1 MSGTVRFQ
9 PARVI
14 YLHTTAPAKPA
25 RGEPC
30 NGCGVCCATEP
41 CPVGVLISRR
51 RQGAC
56 DALRWSDGGAQYRCA
71 LVADARSLWP
81 WLPRWASGAVGRLA
95 RRWIS
100 AASGCD
106 ATLEL
111 DVPSGA

>member
-1 MSGTVRFQ
+1 MPKPPRLQ
-9 PARVI
+9 PSRVI
-14 YLHTTAPAKPA
+14 YLHAAAPPKPA
-25 RGEPC
+25 WGEPC

-41 CPVGVLISRR
+41 CPIGALISKR

-56 DALRWSDGGAQYRCA
+56 VVLRWSDAGQHYRCA

-81 WLPRWASGAVGRLA
+81 WLPRWADALATRLA

-106 ATLEL
+106 ATLE
-111 DVPSGA
+111 VQASAGP